1 MRTLKTEEKNIP
13 KVIRWTQEK
22 NYKKQN
28 KETPKKLHELH
39 VSNLLA
45 KICCSK
51 VSLGPNY

>member
-28 KETPKKLHELH
+28 KKNPQKTGKD
-39 VSNLLA
+39 STA
-45 KICCSK
+45 YI
-51 VSLGPNY
+51 